1 MEKRRPR
8 KNWST
13 QIRDKVAE
21 PTKDEFR
28 VRALIATWVVTLSL
42 IGASALWLQLS
53 YEPPAPLPRPQMA
66 PKSESQTPESG
77 TEIRL
82 DVGPEA
88 EATIPVLEL
97 PTETVPESTPA
108 VNPRIEPA
116 ASRETVADPALE
128 SPLRS
133 ALPVDSLSEPGPYG
147 PLPIVFEG
155 RRPWQIYGR
164 PHGGD
169 SDTPRVA
176 IVLTHFG
183 LGTRASANAISRLP
197 AEVTFAFSPY
207 GRNLQNSVND
217 ARAMGHEVLVMVPM
231 EPRNYPAS
239 DPGPHTLLAAGTPEQ
254 NIDRLHFVLSRFQTF
269 VGLIVEM
276 GSKFTTEAEAV
287 RPIMADLGR
296 RGILFLDT
304 SPRRTSTTR
313 ALAAEYGV
321 LQSNSDMFIDNIP
334 ATDEIDRYLEN
345 LEQFARRQGTAIGV
359 GRLSYAVTVERVT
372 AWAERL
378 SERGIELAPLSAV
391 IERRNAN

>member
-1 MEKRRPR
+1 M
-8 KNWST
+8 
-13 QIRDKVAE
+13 
-21 PTKDEFR
+21 
-28 VRALIATWVVTLSL
+28 RALIATWVVTLSL
-42 IGASALWLQLS
+42 IAASAFWLQVS
-53 YEPPAPLPRPQMA
+53 YEPPVPLPPPQLA
-66 PKSESQTPESG
+66 PKSDNQVPESG

-97 PTETVPESTPA
+97 PTKSVPESTPE
-108 VNPRIEPA
+108 VDPRIEPA
-116 ASRETVADPALE
+116 TSPETAVGPAFE
-128 SPLRS
+128 SPFRS
-133 ALPVDSLSEPGPYG
+133 VLPVESLSEPGPYG
-147 PLPIVFEG
+147 PLPITFED
-155 RRPWQIYGR
+155 RRPWQVYGR
-164 PHGGD
+164 AHGRD

-183 LGTRASANAISRLP
+183 LGTRASADAISRLP
-197 AEVTFAFSPY
+197 ADVTFAFSPY
-207 GRNLQNSVND
+207 GRNLLSSVNN

-231 EPRNYPAS
+231 EPRNYPAN
-239 DPGPHTLLAAGTPEQ
+239 DPGPHTLLAAGTAEQ

-276 GSKFTTEAEAV
+276 GSKFTTEADAV

-304 SPRRTSTTR
+304 SPRQTSTTR

-334 ATDEIDRYLEN
+334 ATDEIDHYLGN
-345 LEQFARRQGTAIGV
+345 LEQFARRQGTAIGI

-372 AWAERL
+372 AWAEDL

-391 IERRNAN
+391 IDRRNAN

>member
-1 MEKRRPR
+1 M
-8 KNWST
+8 
-13 QIRDKVAE
+13 
-21 PTKDEFR
+21 
-28 VRALIATWVVTLSL
+28 RALIATWVVTLSL
-42 IGASALWLQLS
+42 IAASALWLQLS
-53 YEPPAPLPRPQMA
+53 YEPPVPLPTPQSA
-66 PKSESQTPESG
+66 PKSENQLPESG

-97 PTETVPESTPA
+97 PPESLPESNPE

-116 ASRETVADPALE
+116 TSQETAADPAFE

-133 ALPVDSLSEPGPYG
+133 VLSVDSLSEPGPYG
-147 PLPIVFEG
+147 PLPIAFDD
-155 RRPWQIYGR
+155 RRPWRVYGR
-164 PHGGD
+164 AHSRD
-169 SDTPRVA
+169 NDTPRVA

-183 LGTRASANAISRLP
+183 LGTRASADAIGRLP
-197 AEVTFAFSPY
+197 ADVTFAFSPY
-207 GRNLQNSVND
+207 GRNLRSSVSN

-239 DPGPHTLLAAGTPEQ
+239 DPGPHTLMAAGTAEQ

-269 VGLIVEM
+269 VGLVVEM
-276 GSKFTTEAEAV
+276 GSKFTTEADAV

-321 LQSNSDMFIDNIP
+321 LHSNSDMFIDNIP
-334 ATDEIDRYLEN
+334 NTDELDRYLEN
-345 LEQFARRQGTAIGV
+345 LEEFARRQGTAIGI

-372 AWAERL
+372 AWAEHL

-391 IERRNAN
+391 IDRRNAN